1 MGIRYNRLLICYTVG
16 LASMYEDSS
25 TFTQTQ
31 SHFLIQLLAYDF
43 IKRLLSLSGRSSVVI
58 MFECIHSDT
67 EANPFCHGSSG
78 RICFAHYGLC
88 TCD

>member
-1 MGIRYNRLLICYTVG
+1 MGMRYNHLLICYTVR

-25 TFTQTQ
+25 TFTHTQ
-31 SHFLIQLLAYDF
+31 SHSLIQLLAYDF
-43 IKRLLSLSGRSSVVI
+43 IKCLLSLAGRSSVVI
-58 MFECIHSDT
+58 MFECIDSDT

-88 TCD
+88 TRD